1 MIVFDR
7 LTYIVTIC
15 NYLESHFFS
24 QSMFIVMGTDVCNSH
39 MPLDTF
45 LEILPS

>member
-1 MIVFDR
+1 MFDR
-7 LTYIVTIC
+7 QAHFVTIY

-24 QSMFIVMGTDVCNSH
+24 QSMFIVMVTDVYNSH
-39 MPLDTF
+39 MPPDTF